1 LSRLSPSCNRDTRPV
16 LRFAAHWQ
24 LLQPDKPASGERKKI
39 KISFSQLNVLHFS
52 LCLRS
57 PRKYQRFFKGR
68 QQLGNEAAEERRY

>member
-1 LSRLSPSCNRDTRPV
+1 LSRLSISCNRDTRPV